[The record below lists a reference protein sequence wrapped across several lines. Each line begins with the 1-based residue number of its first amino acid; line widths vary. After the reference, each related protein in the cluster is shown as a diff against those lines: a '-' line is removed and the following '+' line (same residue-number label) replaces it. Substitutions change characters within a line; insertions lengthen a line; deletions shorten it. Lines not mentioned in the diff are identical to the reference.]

1 MEETTEP
8 ITDLSSG
15 AAAEA
20 VEPLS
25 ATDTFIGILTEPG
38 PTYDVIGRTAPRTAY
53 WLLPTLVCCLILG
66 AGLVYRFST
75 PQMKEQM
82 VQQTREKLQEQV
94 KAGKMSAED
103 AEQGVAQFEKIFGI
117 IAFTAPVSG
126 AIGMFLFFL
135 LFALIVWLLVRYVFK
150 LPVRYGLVLAVI
162 GPTFYIVGIDQLL
175 SLLLGLLT
183 ENPFANFSPALLMN
197 GTIKDMPYR
206 AAMQCDPIAIWSY
219 YVMGIG
225 LHRGCGISK
234 VQGFGTAF
242 GLWGIMVALAIF
254 AGFGV

>member
-1 MEETTEP
+1 MEEITESASDP
-8 ITDLSSG
+8 SAG
-15 AAAEA
+15 AAPAA
-20 VEPLS
+20 VAPLS
-25 ATDTFIGILTEPG
+25 VTDTFIGILTEPG

-53 WLLPTLVCCLILG
+53 WLLPTLVCCLFLA

-94 KAGKMSAED
+94 AAGKMTAEQ
-103 AEQGVAQFEKIFGI
+103 AEQGVSQFESMFGI

-126 AIGMFLFFL
+126 AIGMFLFLL
-135 LFALIVWLLVRYVFK
+135 LFALIIWLLVRYAFK

-183 ENPFANFSPALLMN
+183 ENPFANLSPALLMN
-197 GTIKDMPYR
+197 GTIKDMSYR
-206 AAMQCDPIAIWSY
+206 AAMQCNPMSLWSY
-219 YVMGIG
+219 YVMGVG
-225 LHRGCGISK
+225 LHRGLAISK
-234 VQGFGTAF
+234 AQGFGTAF
-242 GLWGIMVALAIF
+242 GLWGVMVALAIF
-254 AGFGV
+254 ASFGV